1 MSIIEDKL
9 ALILDAT
16 TKIEQFIDSDIEFD
30 AKVDFIEE
38 MLNKRQAIFDQIDQL
53 DFEKTDH
60 YRLTIKD
67 IMGYDTII
75 FKKME
80 QAKQYY
86 AEKIDDVQAER
97 RNLNKANRVQ
107 KKYLSAK
114 SETGYFINHKK

>member
-80 QAKQYY
+80 QSKQYY
-86 AEKIDDVQAER
+86 AKKIDDVQAER

-107 KKYLSAK
+107 KKYLSVK
-114 SETGYFINHKK
+114 SETGYFINQKK